1 MRSWRLVL
9 GAVLL
14 VWVLGA
20 AYYRARRR
28 GRELGVAVLFAGTG
42 IFLFAAAAL
51 TPRPPMTPL
60 ISNCLAV
67 ASVILLGTAMG
78 IVLWRGFRE

>member
-1 MRSWRLVL
+1 M
-9 GAVLL
+9 L

-28 GRELGVAVLFAGTG
+28 GRELGAAVLLAGAG
-42 IFLFAAAAL
+42 IFLFATAVVA
-51 TPRPPMTPL
+51 PRPPMTPL

-67 ASVILLGTAMG
+67 ASVILLGMAMG